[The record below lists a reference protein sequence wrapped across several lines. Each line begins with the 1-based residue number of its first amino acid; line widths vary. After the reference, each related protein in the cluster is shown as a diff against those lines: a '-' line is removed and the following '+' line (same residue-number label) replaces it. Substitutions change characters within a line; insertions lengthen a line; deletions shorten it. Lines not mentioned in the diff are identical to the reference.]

1 MVDRRTLAQGLEA
14 TPAPLDSAREQAFVY
29 RDESKIPRT
38 APPHPVSAPMSTRL
52 RSDFVAA
59 LKRASLERQLQG
71 VHPNTLRDILEEAVE
86 PWLQRNGYLG

>member
-29 RDESKIPRT
+29 RDEPKIPRIT
-38 APPHPVSAPMSTRL
+38 PPQPVSAPMSTRL

-71 VHPNTLRDILEEAVE
+71 VQPNTLRDILEEAVE